1 MKKKY
6 GITYITPF
14 ILWTTLFFI
23 LPTTIIFI
31 YSFLKKAL
39 YGGVDWQLSFKAYID
54 LFDISLLKIFLNT
67 SFVAIVS
74 TIITIFFAIPS
85 AYYIARSNH
94 KDKLI
99 FFIIIPFWTNF
110 LVRIYSWIA
119 ILGNNG
125 LLNQILLKFGIIDDY
140 LMFLYNN
147 GSIITVMV
155 YTYLPYAI
163 LPLFSTIEKFDF
175 SLLEAARDLGATKS
189 ESIFKVFLPNIKTGI
204 YTAMIFTF
212 IPAFGNYA
220 IPQLVGGIN
229 SMMIGN
235 VISRELMITR
245 NWPLASAI
253 SVFITIITVS
263 GILIFMNKNDK
274 KKKVVL

>member
-125 LLNQILLKFGIIDDY
+125 LLNQILLKFRIIDDY

>member
-125 LLNQILLKFGIIDDY
+125 LLNQILLKFRIIDDY

-263 GILIFMNKNDK
+263 GILIFLNKNDK